1 MVCGRHGQGRNVGLH
16 FLQGRASCPLRD
28 PADTRDLAGSGI
40 TPSLER
46 LDLPADSLE
55 LLGHGLVRGLAR
67 DAVLHQLQAHGPH
80 VEARGLAAHL
90 HQAAHQHVDLD
101 FLGPIDS
108 ADNLVEELGI
118 LDVDAPHPAEIPD
131 ALVRKPMLKL
141 VEGYAARVVQVGAA
155 DELAQ
160 FGDVGPLAPPSDD
173 HLLGLVWLPELNG
186 LLDEHG
192 RREVPDRKEREHDV
206 GDKQEL
212 ADKSSRLEQG
222 VELSPILPPGRSL
235 QKAQH
240 RVKHGAE

>member
-101 FLGPIDS
+101 FLGPIDK
-108 ADNLVEELGI
+108 ANDLVEELGI
-118 LDVDAPHPAEIPD
+118 LDVDAPQPAEILD
-131 ALVRKPMLKL
+131 ALVREPLLKL
-141 VEGYAARVVQVGAA
+141 VERYAARVVHVGAA

-160 FGDVGPLAPPSDD
+160 FVDGGPLAPPSYGN
-173 HLLGLVWLPELNG
+173 LLSLIWLPELNG
-186 LLDEHG
+186 PLDEHG
-192 RREVPDRKEREHDV
+192 RHEVPDRKEVEHDV
-206 GDKQEL
+206 GKKEEL
-212 ADKSSRLEQG
+212 ARQTSRLEQG
-222 VELSPILPPGRSL
+222 VVLSPILTPGRSL
-235 QKAQH
+235 QEAQH
-240 RVKHGAE
+240 RVGHGAE